1 MRRTASITA
10 QPSSPDAQGLDAKRC
25 YQAMVDK
32 DAAWDGLFFTG
43 VTSTG
48 IYCRPVCRVR
58 LPKASNCRFFET
70 PAQAESQGFRPCLRC
85 RPELAPARRHWS
97 TTDAQLQLAQSA
109 ADLLQSALR
118 QGQKPQSMSDLA
130 ARLGVSDR
138 HLRRV
143 FERHWHVSPGQYL
156 QTQRLLLAKQ
166 WLHDANWPMAQVAQ
180 ASGFGSTRRM
190 YAAFAQHYRLSP
202 AQLRPPKVQAPVALT
217 RGQVLTLHYRPPCQH
232 TALWQFFRERSLEGM
247 ECWQGEGPQA
257 VLRRTVRWP
266 HGPGHLQ
273 GWLQVHW
280 DAARPCVHVE
290 TSTSLMP
297 VLPNVV
303 AQVRDWLD
311 LDADPAHIHQVL
323 GQDFPQAL
331 GQRLPGGLD
340 GFELAVRAILGQ
352 QITVKA
358 ARTLGQRLV
367 NALGEPCE
375 TPWPGL
381 NRTFPTPATL
391 AKPAH
396 AALMGSLGVVR
407 QRQQAIQALAQAVHS
422 GALDLQASA
431 PLASTLDTLMSLP
444 GIGPWTAH
452 YVAMRALRWTDAW
465 PVQDVAL
472 QTALGVRQA
481 QHPGRTLERLGQ
493 AWQPYRS
500 YALIAAWQTLSPSPS

>member
-1 MRRTASITA
+1 MYRTDSTSTR
-10 QPSSPDAQGLDAKRC
+10 QSTPDTNGLDAERC

-48 IYCRPVCRVR
+48 IYCRPICRVR

-70 PAQAESQGFRPCLRC
+70 PAQAESRGFRPCLRC
-85 RPELAPARRHWS
+85 RPELAPAHRHWS
-97 TTDAQLQLAQSA
+97 TTDAQWQLAQSA
-109 ADLLQSALR
+109 ADLLLSALR
-118 QGQKPQSMSDLA
+118 QGQKPQRMNDLA

-143 FERHWHVSPGQYL
+143 FERHWQVSPMQYL

-166 WLHDANWPMAQVAQ
+166 WLHDSTLPVTQVAQ

-202 AQLRPPKVQAPVALT
+202 TQLRPHSLKASVAPQAHT
-217 RGQVLTLHYRPPCQH
+217 LTLHYRPPCQNK
-232 TALWQFFRERSLEGM
+232 ALWHFFRERSLAGM
-247 ECWQGEGPQA
+247 ECWQGDGSQA
-257 VLRRTVRWP
+257 VLRRTVRWS
-266 HGPGHLQ
+266 HGQNHLQ

-280 DAARPCVHVE
+280 DAEHPCVHLK
-290 TSTSLMP
+290 TSSSLMP
-297 VLPNVV
+297 VLPEVV
-303 AQVRDWLD
+303 AQVRHWLD
-311 LDADPAHIHQVL
+311 LDADPAHIDKFL
-323 GQDFPQAL
+323 GKDFPQSL
-331 GQRLPGGLD
+331 GLRLPGGMD

-367 NALGEPCE
+367 NALGAPCE
-375 TPWPGL
+375 TPWPEL
-381 NRTFPTPATL
+381 NRTFPAPAIL

-407 QRQQAIQALAQAVHS
+407 QRQQAIQALAVAVQS
-422 GALDLQASA
+422 GELDLRANA
-431 PLASTLDTLMSLP
+431 PLSSTLNTLMGLP

-481 QHPGRTLERLGQ
+481 QHPGHTLERLGQ

-500 YALIAAWQTLSPSPS
+500 YALIAAWQTLSLSPA